1 MHAKEGYQI
10 GPCVHLKFYSKV
22 LLVLVWGR
30 SKIDITYFI
39 VEEKHNI
46 MRRLYLN
53 LEKKREKH
61 STVDTVFYSEVFV
74 LGLSIGEKK
83 ITPQVT
89 TELVY
94 NFKQSLEHMQT

>member
-1 MHAKEGYQI
+1 M
-10 GPCVHLKFYSKV
+10 
-22 LLVLVWGR
+22 
-30 SKIDITYFI
+30 
-39 VEEKHNI
+39 
-46 MRRLYLN
+46 
-53 LEKKREKH
+53 
-61 STVDTVFYSEVFV
+61 